1 MTTET
6 TKTETSKVLALP
18 VLNTP
23 EILEMILLQTD
34 MRTLLTSAQRV
45 CRAWLHLIT
54 ESPSIQKALFFTPM
68 KDSDRGSDAKRIN
81 PLLAEA
87 FPPIFPPKEES
98 KNHKFDFSDLEWT
111 KDPSSMARF
120 VRRDASWRRMLVQQ
134 PPPPE
139 LGLFNLY
146 HARGGDTARCF
157 SIPVSVFPLQ
167 QISIHPDI
175 SVVRLTPS
183 E

>member
-1 MTTET
+1 MTTEATEPVTREVVT
-6 TKTETSKVLALP
+6 TPVLA
-18 VLNTP
+18 TP

-54 ESPSIQKALFFTPM
+54 KSPSIQKALFFTPM
-68 KDSDRGSDAKRIN
+68 KDSDRGSDTKRIN
-81 PLLAEA
+81 PLLADA
-87 FPPIFPPKEES
+87 FAPIFPPKDGSE
-98 KNHKFDFSDLEWT
+98 KHKFDFSNLNWT

-120 VRRDASWRRMLVQQ
+120 VRKDASWRRMLVQQ
-134 PPPPE
+134 PPLPE

-157 SIPVSVFPLQ
+157 FIPVSVFPLQ
-167 QISIHPDI
+167 QPTICPHL
-175 SVVRLTPS
+175 SVIRLTP
-183 E
+183 